1 MNEDTVTYYVKESRE
16 EGKWKEVLEIN
27 LWQFYQK
34 CPIQHL
40 LTTTDNHITHIRLQV
55 VNTNSKKN
63 TTIVIW
69 AGQGRNSPL
78 IYFQQ
83 KQKYK
88 KGAVAAS
95 IQKLRSHGIRNRKNE
110 RRSKPHIIFIFQKS
124 RRIRFSYAQAA

>member
-83 KQKYK
+83 KQNIKR
-88 KGAVAAS
+88 
-95 IQKLRSHGIRNRKNE
+95 L
-110 RRSKPHIIFIFQKS
+110 
-124 RRIRFSYAQAA
+124 